1 MEADL
6 HIHTTVSDGCLS
18 PAEAVRLARD
28 INLQALSITD
38 HDTMGGIPE
47 ALDEG
52 KKLNIK
58 VIPGVEM
65 STEYRHK
72 EIHILGYYVDSGNEN
87 FQTLLELLRKSRQ
100 KRVKN
105 IIKKLNGLGCTV
117 ELEEVANLAREGSVG
132 RPHIARVLAQKGY
145 VSSVKDAFEKL
156 IGYNAPAY
164 VERYKLL
171 PKEVIQLVLKAGGV
185 PVLAHPGLIKNDSV
199 IYNIIEDGLRGIEVY
214 HPEHSPEEIRK
225 FQIMAFKN
233 NLLITGGS
241 DCHGIDRLT
250 GSQLGGVTV
259 PMYHVEKLEQASIE
273 IKWKNKQKQTREL

>member
-18 PAEAVRLARD
+18 PAEVVRLAKD

-47 ALDEG
+47 AMDEG
-52 KKLNIK
+52 EKLNIK

-65 STEYRHK
+65 STEYKHK
-72 EIHILGYYVDSGNEN
+72 EIHILGYFVDFRNEK
-87 FQTLLELLRKSRQ
+87 FQTLLELLRKSRK

-105 IIKKLNGLGCTV
+105 IIKKLNGLGCTL

-132 RPHIARVLAQKGY
+132 RPHIARALAQKGY

-185 PVLAHPGLIKNDSV
+185 PVLAHPGIIKNDSL
-199 IYNIIEDGLRGIEVY
+199 INEIIADGLMGLEVY
-214 HPEHSPEEIRK
+214 HPEHSQDEVRK
-225 FQIMAFKN
+225 LQIMAFKN

-259 PMYHVEKLEQASIE
+259 PMYHVEKLEQVSRE
-273 IKWKNKQKQTREL
+273 IKRKNNHEQI

>member
-1 MEADL
+1 MVADL

-18 PAEAVRLARD
+18 PAEAVRLAKD

-38 HDTMGGIPE
+38 HDTMGGVPE
-47 ALDEG
+47 AVAEG
-52 KKLNIK
+52 EKLSIK

-65 STEYRHK
+65 STEYKHK
-72 EIHILGYYVDSGNEN
+72 EIHILGYFVDSRDEN

-100 KRVKN
+100 KRVRN
-105 IIKKLNGLGCTV
+105 IIKKLNGLGCRL
-117 ELEEVANLAREGSVG
+117 EMEEVTNLAREGSVG

-156 IGYNAPAY
+156 IGQNAPAY

-185 PVLAHPGLIKNDSV
+185 PVLAHPGLIKDETLINE
-199 IYNIIEDGLRGIEVY
+199 IIDQGLMGLEVY
-214 HPEHSPEEIRK
+214 HPEHSPEETQK
-225 FQIMAFKN
+225 FQILAFKN
-233 NLLITGGS
+233 KLLITGGS

-250 GSQLGGVTV
+250 GSQLGGVTIS
-259 PMYHVEKLEQASIE
+259 MYHVERLEEASRVIR
-273 IKWKNKQKQTREL
+273 WKNQLEII